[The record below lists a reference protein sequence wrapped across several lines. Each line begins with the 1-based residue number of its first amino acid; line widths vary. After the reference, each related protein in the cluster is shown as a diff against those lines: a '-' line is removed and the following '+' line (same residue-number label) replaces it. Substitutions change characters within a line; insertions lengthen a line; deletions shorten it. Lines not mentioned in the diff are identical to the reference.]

1 MALAASAA
9 GLVEVLERAE
19 VSLKAMATQMAVR
32 HEFGLPFYPGCFC
45 LEAKVGAFKQQL
57 FVELVGSKALLA
69 HRCNHEVG
77 R

>member
-1 MALAASAA
+1 MASAA
-9 GLVEVLERAE
+9 GLVEVLEMEE
-19 VSLKAMATQMAVR
+19 VSLKAMVARRAKG
-32 HEFGLPFYPGCFC
+32 HEFGWLFYPGCFC